1 MLGSG
6 SDITISG
13 SAKVTAKGG
22 ASGSGI
28 GGGSL
33 RSGSDITISEDAQVK
48 AQGGAQ
54 CKDSVSYFGVGAAIG
69 DGGKKSQSSTDN
81 IAGEEKKPNTDSLT
95 TNGKIEYYAPGA
107 DMKTEAPTKVVT
119 GTYVPPQ
126 PEDPVQPTQPKE
138 EVSETAQPLYHVLG
152 QDGKIL
158 ACQTAWKDGV
168 LTITVDADF
177 ATLTGSF
184 SGMKT
189 LQEQGIDTIVF
200 ETNGASSTFAL
211 SDLLAQGSTG
221 DTYHLTHDGET
232 VTFTLGSGTEISNI
246 LK

>member
-1 MLGSG
+1 MT
-6 SDITISG
+6 DTKPDVG
-13 SAKVTAKGG
+13 SALGHSFTNYISDGNATYEQDGTKTAKCDRCD
-22 ASGSGI
+22 ATDTIPDPGSR
-28 GGGSL
+28 L
-33 RSGSDITISEDAQVK
+33 LWP
-48 AQGGAQ
+48 
-54 CKDSVSYFGVGAAIG
+54 
-69 DGGKKSQSSTDN
+69 
-81 IAGEEKKPNTDSLT
+81 EEAPRLDSL
-95 TNGKIEYYAPGA
+95 Y
-107 DMKTEAPTKVVT
+107 
-119 GTYVPPQ
+119 Q
-126 PEDPVQPTQPKE
+126 
-138 EVSETAQPLYHVLG
+138 VLG

-221 DTYHLTHDGET
+221 DTYQLTHDGET
-232 VTFTLGSGTEISNI
+232 VTFTLGSGTDLSKL
-246 LK
+246 LKSAD